1 MAEVVSGISDSV
13 VISVLFSVLAV
24 FSDAPDVWQAQ
35 KVISA
40 AMGAISS
47 ERIAGGQIVEEGKRR
62 LYMRR
67 KLSSEAHSSVA
78 CSL

>member
-13 VISVLFSVLAV
+13 VISVLFSALAV

-40 AMGAISS
+40 AMGAIRS
-47 ERIAGGQIVEEGKRR
+47 ERIAVGSDSGGGEEAFVYAAEIIVGG
-62 LYMRR
+62 
-67 KLSSEAHSSVA
+67 A
-78 CSL
+78 